1 MYRIAE
7 GLDEPIDVDLQDPE
21 LPDPAPE
28 TSSPAPSAPDNT
40 PSVDF
45 DDWGPTLF

>member
-21 LPDPAPE
+21 LPDPAP
-28 TSSPAPSAPDNT
+28 SAPDNT